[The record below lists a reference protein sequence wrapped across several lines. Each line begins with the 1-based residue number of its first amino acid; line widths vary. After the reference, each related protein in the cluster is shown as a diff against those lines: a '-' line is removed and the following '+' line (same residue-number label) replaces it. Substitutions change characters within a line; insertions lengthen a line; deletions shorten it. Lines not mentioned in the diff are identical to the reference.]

1 MKKFRQILEK
11 PWAAMTLALCS
22 AVLLY
27 MILSNLTAVGNGL
40 KAVWKL
46 ISPVVIGIIIA
57 YLMNPLSDFFEFR
70 VFSKV
75 KKKESAHT
83 LAVVCTVICLILII
97 AILLTALI
105 PSLIQSVSNLVSNR
119 EVYIGKATNLINK
132 AEAFFA
138 KRNIKVDTS
147 KILSLTD
154 ISSAKITD
162 YLKKNIKP
170 IASAIGDVGASVSNF
185 LVGVLFGVCFLVA
198 ETPLK
203 SGLAKARAMFLPK
216 DRLERHNELWK
227 SFNTVFMRYL
237 SCTLLDALIIAAGV
251 FIFLL
256 IMRMP
261 YAALIA
267 VLVGFTNI
275 IPTFGPMIGGALGM
289 LFLVLDKPLNALW
302 FFIFICVW
310 QAIDGM
316 IIKPKLFSGSLG
328 IPAVWT
334 LVLII
339 LGGKVA
345 GILGIVLS
353 IPFAAMFVIFY
364 RESIRPRIEKRIARI
379 NGAEESAPEETAGTE
394 EENGEEGE

>member
-57 YLMNPLSDFFEFR
+57 YLMNPLSDFFEFK
-70 VFSKV
+70 VFSKI

-83 LAVVCTVICLILII
+83 LAVICTVICLILII

-132 AEAFFA
+132 AEAFLA
-138 KRNIKVDTS
+138 KRGIRVDTS

-154 ISSAKITD
+154 NSSAKITD

-170 IASAIGDVGASVSNF
+170 IASVIGDVGASVSNF

-251 FIFLL
+251 FIFLIEL
-256 IMRMP
+256 GVIVALVNKSGGS
-261 YAALIA
+261 AAFGKWAARHIKTRTGAMLA
-267 VLVGFTNI
+267 TFVLG
-275 IPTFGPMIGGALGM
+275 
-289 LFLVLDKPLNALW
+289 VL
-302 FFIFICVW
+302 IFIDDYFNCLTVGSVMRPVTDGHKISR
-310 QAIDGM
+310 AKLSYLIDATAAPVCM
-316 IIKPKLFSGSLG
+316 IAPISSWAAAVAAYAEDGQGINLF
-328 IPAVWT
+328 ITA
-334 LVLII
+334 
-339 LGGKVA
+339 
-345 GILGIVLS
+345 
-353 IPFAAMFVIFY
+353 IPFNFYSLLTFVFIVALCVMNFDYGAMAMH
-364 RESIRPRIEKRIARI
+364 E
-379 NGAEESAPEETAGTE
+379 
-394 EENGEEGE
+394 